1 VTEHADRTYRTNPAE
16 WGANLTGHI
25 TADAARRYSTWQ
37 TKRRLSLLIRV
48 KNRFVAAL
56 VTFSW
61 GADQISGAGRSLSRP
76 SRRGSLLVSRRRS
89 ASRGPSEASSSTTE
103 GATWSS

>member
-25 TADAARRYSTWQ
+25 TADAARHYSTWQ

-48 KNRFVAAL
+48 KNRFLLIRAKNRFVA
-56 VTFSW
+56 
-61 GADQISGAGRSLSRP
+61 SLRHKLTLNTD
-76 SRRGSLLVSRRRS
+76 R
-89 ASRGPSEASSSTTE
+89 
-103 GATWSS
+103 